1 MTVTAYRYNDAQPEW
16 MYAIAAAWARKTDAS
31 RHTQEEILKEWRL
44 GSVKLM
50 VEYNLLIEEA
60 EERNLVDKI
69 VKVPEPF

>member
-1 MTVTAYRYNDAQPEW
+1 MAVTAYRYNDAQPEW

-50 VEYNLLIEEA
+50 VQYDFLIEEA
-60 EERNLVDKI
+60 VERGLIEAEADYLN
-69 VKVPEPF
+69 E